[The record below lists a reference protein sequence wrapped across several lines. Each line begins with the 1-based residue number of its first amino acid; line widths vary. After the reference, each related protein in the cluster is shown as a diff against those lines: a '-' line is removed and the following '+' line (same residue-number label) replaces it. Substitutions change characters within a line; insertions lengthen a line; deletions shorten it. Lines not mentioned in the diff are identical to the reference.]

1 MNCPKCNAAMEKV
14 TYEGVE
20 VDRCTGCQG
29 IWFDFREQQQLKN
42 VKGAAAGIDVG
53 DPAAGQKMNEA
64 GKINY
69 PRDGVLLT
77 RMVDLK
83 QPHIWYEACP
93 HCYGVF
99 FDAGEFKDYS
109 QKTLVESVRD
119 LFAKERK

>member
-1 MNCPKCNAAMEKV
+1 MNCPKCKAAMEKV

-29 IWFDFREQQQLKN
+29 IWFDFREQQQLKK

-53 DPAAGQKMNEA
+53 DPAAGRKMNEV
-64 GKINY
+64 GKISC
-69 PRDGVLLT
+69 PKDGVLLT

-119 LFAKERK
+119 LFVKERK

>member
-1 MNCPKCNAAMEKV
+1 MNCPKCNAVMEKV

-29 IWFDFREQQQLKN
+29 IWFDFREQQQLKK

-53 DPAAGQKMNEA
+53 DPAAGRKMNEV
-64 GKINY
+64 GKINC

-77 RMVDLK
+77 RMVDLR
-83 QPHIWYEACP
+83 QPHLWYEACP

-119 LFAKERK
+119 LFVKERK

>member
-29 IWFDFREQQQLKN
+29 IWFDFREQQQLKSA
-42 VKGAAAGIDVG
+42 KGAVADIDVG
-53 DPAAGQKMNEA
+53 DQATGQKMNEV
-64 GKINY
+64 GKINC

>member
-1 MNCPKCNAAMEKV
+1 
-14 TYEGVE
+14 
-20 VDRCTGCQG
+20 
-29 IWFDFREQQQLKN
+29 
-42 VKGAAAGIDVG
+42 
-53 DPAAGQKMNEA
+53 MNEVS
-64 GKINY
+64 KINC

-83 QPHIWYEACP
+83 QPHLWYEACP

-119 LFAKERK
+119 LFVKERK

>member
-29 IWFDFREQQQLKN
+29 VWFDFREQQQLKN

-53 DPAAGQKMNEA
+53 DPAAGQKMNEV
-64 GKINY
+64 GKINC

-109 QKTLVESVRD
+109 RKTLVESVRD
-119 LFAKERK
+119 LFVKERK